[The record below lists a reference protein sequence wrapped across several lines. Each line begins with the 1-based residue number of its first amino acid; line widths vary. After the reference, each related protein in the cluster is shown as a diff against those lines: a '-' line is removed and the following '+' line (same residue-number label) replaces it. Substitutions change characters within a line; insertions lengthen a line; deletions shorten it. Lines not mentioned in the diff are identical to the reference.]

1 MRTNCYLL
9 RLAFKV
15 EFTNILSTLKA
26 AGNNNS
32 TSKLASQELKL
43 TGKSILNQQV
53 K

>member
-26 AGNNNS
+26 AGNNS